1 MSSIPDSRSFTLST
15 YDITQQ
21 VIVNKTYVPA
31 GWSNTV
37 GTASPR
43 LTKVVWKNI
52 DLRRLLGDM
61 FYSYRQFNLVTRTLM
76 VGNTDNIGSEDAA
89 NLYEDRSWV
98 IMMGPGDQGTFHW
111 THNYHLSTSIPNTM
125 MPIATWSTVTTGA
138 SEGFT
143 AYFPDGI
150 FAATFDTQGSYMID
164 IAIHILRASDLNY
177 LIMNN
182 DTTTLTNATSPTALP
197 NWQMMFDI
205 VPVLSSKIDKSNV
218 RT

>member
-1 MSSIPDSRSFTLST
+1 MSSIPDSRSFALNT

-21 VIVNKTYVPA
+21 VISNVTYVPA

-43 LTKVVWKNI
+43 MTKVVWKNI

-61 FYSYRQFNLVTRTLM
+61 FYTYRQFNLVTRTLT
-76 VGNTDNIGSEDAA
+76 VGNCDNIGSQATDQLYDDRNWVVMMSGDA
-89 NLYEDRSWV
+89 N
-98 IMMGPGDQGTFHW
+98 PTFHW
-111 THNYHLSTSIPNTM
+111 THNYHLSSTIPNTM
-125 MPIATWSTVTTGA
+125 MPVATYSTVNVGA

-143 AYFPDGI
+143 QFYSDN
-150 FAATFDTQGSYMID
+150 FAASFDTQGSYIID

-177 LIMNN
+177 LVMNN
-182 DTTTLTNATSPTALP
+182 DTTTLINATSPTSLP

-205 VPVLSSKIDKSNV
+205 VPVLSSKIDKSNL